1 MASFTQQGRDLHIL
15 IEGVDDP
22 FVIRP
27 LPGRRGQELTDYFLR
42 ISTQQPLDG
51 LPDAPSDMGT
61 VLNWAVNGVDE
72 NGDWITDGQNSRRV
86 FNTLTLT
93 EGEDVLLPAFYWSS
107 VLGIKGVEEYFA
119 AGGGLAG
126 GVKALGSLT
135 MLLGISP
142 LVTSPSS
149 VLATLTPSPAGTTST
164 SSPRSGSA
172 RERLP
177 RWKRSIGQNEKRRR
191 GTA

>member
-1 MASFTQQGRDLHIL
+1 MASFSQQGRDLHIT

-27 LPGRRGQELTDYFLR
+27 LPGRRGQELTEYFLR
-42 ISTQQPLDG
+42 IASQQPLDG
-51 LPDAPSDMGT
+51 IPGAPADMAT
-61 VLNWAVNGVDE
+61 VLNWAVNGVDADGE
-72 NGDWITDGQNSRRV
+72 WITDGENSRRV
-86 FNTLTLT
+86 FNVLTLT

-119 AGGGLAG
+119 AGGGMAG

-135 MLLGISP
+135 MTLGISP

-149 VLATLTPSPAGTTST
+149 VLATQTPSPAGTTST
-164 SSPRSGSA
+164 SSPTSGSA
-172 RERLP
+172 LERLP
-177 RWKRSIGQNEKRRR
+177 RWKRSIGQNGRRRR

>member
-1 MASFTQQGRDLHIL
+1 MASFTQQGRDLHIT

-27 LPGRRGQELTDYFLR
+27 LPGRRGQELTEYFLR
-42 ISTQQPLDG
+42 IASQQPLDG
-51 LPDAPSDMGT
+51 LPDAPPDMDT

-72 NGDWITDGQNSRRV
+72 DGNWITDGENSRRV

-93 EGEDVLLPAFYWSS
+93 EGQDVLLPAFYWSS

-119 AGGGLAG
+119 VGGGMAG

-135 MLLGISP
+135 MILGISP

-149 VLATLTPSPAGTTST
+149 VLATPAQTASTTTT
-164 SSPRSGSA
+164 SSPTNGSA

-177 RWKRSIGQNEKRRR
+177 LWKRSVGQNGKQRRRR
-191 GTA
+191 G

>member
-1 MASFTQQGRDLHIL
+1 MASFTQQGRDLHIT

-27 LPGRRGQELTDYFLR
+27 LPGRRGQQLTEYFLR
-42 ISTQQPLDG
+42 IAAQQPLDG
-51 LPDAPSDMGT
+51 LPDAPPDMAT

-72 NGDWITDGQNSRRV
+72 NGDWITDGENSQRV
-86 FNTLTLT
+86 FNVLTLT

-119 AGGGLAG
+119 AGGGMAG

-135 MLLGISP
+135 MILGISP

-149 VLATLTPSPAGTTST
+149 VLATPTPPPADTTST
-164 SSPRSGSA
+164 SSPTGGSA
-172 RERLP
+172 LERLP
-177 RWKRSIGQNEKRRR
+177 RWKRSVGQNGKQRRR
-191 GTA
+191 TA

>member
-1 MASFTQQGRDLHIL
+1 MASFTQQGRDLHIT

-27 LPGRRGQELTDYFLR
+27 LPGRRGQELTEYFLR
-42 ISTQQPLDG
+42 IAAQQPLDG
-51 LPDAPSDMGT
+51 LPDAPPDMAT

-72 NGDWITDGQNSRRV
+72 NGDWITDGENSRRV
-86 FNTLTLT
+86 FNQLTLS

-107 VLGIKGVEEYFA
+107 VLGIKGVQEYFG
-119 AGGGLAG
+119 AGGGMAG

-135 MLLGISP
+135 MTLGISP

-149 VLATLTPSPAGTTST
+149 VLATPTPSPAGTTST
-164 SSPRSGSA
+164 SSPTSGSA
-172 RERLP
+172 LERLP
-177 RWKRSIGQNEKRRR
+177 RWKRSVAQNGKKPRRR
-191 GTA
+191 A

>member
-27 LPGRRGQELTDYFLR
+27 LPGRRGQQLTEYFLR
-42 ISTQQPLDG
+42 IASQQPLDG
-51 LPDAPSDMGT
+51 LPDAPPDMAT

-72 NGDWITDGQNSRRV
+72 NGDWITDGENSHRV
-86 FNTLTLT
+86 FNALSLE
-93 EGEDVLLPAFYWSS
+93 EGQDVLLPAFYWST
-107 VLGIKGVEEYFA
+107 VLGIKGVQEYFSV
-119 AGGGLAG
+119 GGMAG
-126 GVKALGSLT
+126 GVKALGSLVSI
-135 MLLGISP
+135 LGISP

-149 VLATLTPSPAGTTST
+149 VLATPTLTPASST
-164 SSPRSGSA
+164 SMSTPTGGSA

-177 RWKRSIGQNEKRRR
+177 RWKRSIGQNDRKKTKDR
-191 GTA
+191 